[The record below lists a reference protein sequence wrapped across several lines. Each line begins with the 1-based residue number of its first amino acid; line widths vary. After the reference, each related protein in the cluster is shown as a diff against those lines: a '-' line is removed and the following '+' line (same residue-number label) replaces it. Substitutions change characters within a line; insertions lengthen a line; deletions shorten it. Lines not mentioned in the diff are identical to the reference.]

1 MGGHVSSEQQ
11 QPKSI
16 FEQSNTEKKKSE
28 WVDTDLSKANN
39 KSEWVD
45 TDFSKD
51 DSVKALDVPTGYDT
65 VYKEPEVKSADNN
78 LIIIILVIF
87 LIVSSGSGIAF
98 MFMQKK

>member
-1 MGGHVSSEQQ
+1 MGGQVSSE

-16 FEQSNTEKKKSE
+16 FEQSNTEKK
-28 WVDTDLSKANN
+28 